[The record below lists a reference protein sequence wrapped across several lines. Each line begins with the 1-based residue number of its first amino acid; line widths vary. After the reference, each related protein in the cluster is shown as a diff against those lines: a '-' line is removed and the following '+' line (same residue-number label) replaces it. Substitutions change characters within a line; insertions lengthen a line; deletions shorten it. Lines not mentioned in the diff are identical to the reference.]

1 MNLLVQTTKPRRFRH
16 PMMYSDERRER
27 LQQLEARAKRE
38 LGMESGESAVD
49 TDAVESLIS
58 FRRTTRR
65 KDRSFVAGLAI
76 AGLLLVFLLACFLPW
91 L

>member
-1 MNLLVQTTKPRRFRH
+1 
-16 PMMYSDERRER
+16 MMYSDERRER

-49 TDAVESLIS
+49 TDAAESLIS

-76 AGLLLVFLLACFLPW
+76 GGLLLVFLLACFLPW

>member
-1 MNLLVQTTKPRRFRH
+1 
-16 PMMYSDERRER
+16 MMYSDERRER

-38 LGMESGESAVD
+38 LGMKSGESAVD
-49 TDAVESLIS
+49 TDAAESLIS

>member
-49 TDAVESLIS
+49 AESLIS

>member
-1 MNLLVQTTKPRRFRH
+1 
-16 PMMYSDERRER
+16 MMYSDERRER

-38 LGMESGESAVD
+38 LGMESGELAVD
-49 TDAVESLIS
+49 TDAAESLIS

>member
-1 MNLLVQTTKPRRFRH
+1 
-16 PMMYSDERRER
+16 MMYSDERRER

-49 TDAVESLIS
+49 TDAAESLIS

-91 L
+91 LCRQPQPITYL

>member
-1 MNLLVQTTKPRRFRH
+1 
-16 PMMYSDERRER
+16 MMYSDERRER

-49 TDAVESLIS
+49 AESLIS

>member
-1 MNLLVQTTKPRRFRH
+1 
-16 PMMYSDERRER
+16 MMYCDERRER

-38 LGMESGESAVD
+38 LGMEGDESPVD
-49 TDAVESLIS
+49 TDAAESLIS
-58 FRRTTRR
+58 FRRATRR
-65 KDRSFVAGLAI
+65 KDRSFVAGLAM

>member
-27 LQQLEARAKRE
+27 LQQLEPRAKRQ

-49 TDAVESLIS
+49 TDAAESLIS

>member
-1 MNLLVQTTKPRRFRH
+1 MNLLVQTTNPRRFRH

-49 TDAVESLIS
+49 TDAAESLIS

>member
-1 MNLLVQTTKPRRFRH
+1 
-16 PMMYSDERRER
+16 MMYSDERRER

-49 TDAVESLIS
+49 TDAAESLIS
-58 FRRTTRR
+58 FRRTTRG

>member
-49 TDAVESLIS
+49 TDAAESLIS

-65 KDRSFVAGLAI
+65 RDRSFVAGLAI

>member
-38 LGMESGESAVD
+38 LGMESGELAVD
-49 TDAVESLIS
+49 TDAAESLIS

>member
-1 MNLLVQTTKPRRFRH
+1 
-16 PMMYSDERRER
+16 MMYSDERRER

-49 TDAVESLIS
+49 TDAAESLIS

-91 L
+91 LGRQPQPITYL

>member
-49 TDAVESLIS
+49 TDAAESLIS

>member
-1 MNLLVQTTKPRRFRH
+1 MNLLFQTAKPRRFRH

-49 TDAVESLIS
+49 TDAAESLIS
-58 FRRTTRR
+58 FCRATRR

>member
-1 MNLLVQTTKPRRFRH
+1 
-16 PMMYSDERRER
+16 MMYSDERRER

-38 LGMESGESAVD
+38 LGMESGESVVD
-49 TDAVESLIS
+49 TDAAESLIS